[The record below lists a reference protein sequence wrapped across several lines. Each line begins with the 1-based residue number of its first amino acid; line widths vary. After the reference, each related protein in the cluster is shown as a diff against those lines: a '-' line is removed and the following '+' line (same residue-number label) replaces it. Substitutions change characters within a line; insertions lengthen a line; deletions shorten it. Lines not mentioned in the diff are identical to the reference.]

1 VNVYSFLHVAACVLD
16 FYPFIQIQNVLFR
29 REMVKRGGSHL
40 GLMSHLGLTG
50 LEESFI
56 NYES

>member
-29 REMVKRGGSHL
+29 REMVKRGGVSL
-40 GLMSHLGLTG
+40 GFD
-50 LEESFI
+50 ESPRSNQARRVF
-56 NYES
+56 YQL